1 MPKYAFLIRL
11 TKNKLLML
19 NLILLQASQNLAE
32 GKIPVGEVVKPEG
45 LAQVL
50 YHLVLNGGVGMIP
63 IVFLS
68 AVALFIFLERMI
80 VISKSRKLDPLLLG
94 RLKEYIL
101 NGHIESASNL
111 CKHENTPSA
120 RMIEKGISRI
130 GCSVEDVNRI
140 IRKAG
145 NQEISRL
152 EKGLPVLASVVGA
165 APMLGILG
173 TVLALIQAFYEMANS
188 DNIIDM
194 HMIPTFIYQALV
206 TTVAG
211 LIVGIIAYFAYNIL
225 VVSVE
230 KVMSQMEAATH
241 DFLEILNE
249 PAH

>member
-1 MPKYAFLIRL
+1 
-11 TKNKLLML
+11 ML
-19 NLILLQASQNLAE
+19 NFILLQASQNLAE
-32 GKIPVGEVVKPEG
+32 GKIPVGEAIKTEG
-45 LAQVL
+45 LAEFI
-50 YHLVLNGGVGMIP
+50 YHLALNGGMGMIP

-68 AVALFIFLERMI
+68 GVALFIFLERMI
-80 VISKSRKLDPLLLG
+80 VIGKSRRLDPLLLG
-94 RLKEYIL
+94 RLREYIL

-111 CKHENTPSA
+111 CKDENTPSA

-130 GCSVEDVNRI
+130 GSSVEEVSRI
-140 IRKAG
+140 IEKAC

-188 DNIIDM
+188 DTIIDM
-194 HMIPTFIYQALV
+194 HMITAFIYQALV

-211 LIVGIIAYFAYNIL
+211 LIVGIVAYFAYNIL
-225 VVSVE
+225 VASVG
-230 KVMSQMEAATH
+230 KVICHLEAATH

>member
-1 MPKYAFLIRL
+1 
-11 TKNKLLML
+11 ML
-19 NLILLQASQNLAE
+19 NLILLQANQNLVVGASPVAE
-32 GKIPVGEVVKPEG
+32 SIKPEG
-45 LAQVL
+45 LAEVL
-50 YHLVLNGGVGMIP
+50 YHLILNGGMGMIP

-101 NGHIESASNL
+101 NGHIESAFNL
-111 CKHENTPSA
+111 CRNENTPSS
-120 RMIEKGISRI
+120 RMIEKGISKI
-130 GCSVEDVNRI
+130 GSSMEEVSRI
-140 IRKAG
+140 IENAG

-173 TVLALIQAFYEMANS
+173 TVLAVIQSFYELANS
-188 DNIIDM
+188 EKIIDV
-194 HMIPTFIYQALV
+194 HMITTFIYQALV

-211 LIVGIIAYFAYNIL
+211 LIVGIVAYFAYNIL
-225 VVSVE
+225 VTSVG
-230 KVMSQMEAATH
+230 KVIFHLEAATH

>member
-1 MPKYAFLIRL
+1 
-11 TKNKLLML
+11 ML
-19 NLILLQASQNLAE
+19 NFILLQASQNLAE
-32 GKIPVGEVVKPEG
+32 GKLPVGETIKPEG
-45 LAQVL
+45 LAEFI
-50 YHLVLNGGVGMIP
+50 YHLALNGGMGMIP
-63 IVFLS
+63 IIFLS
-68 AVALFIFLERMI
+68 GVALFIFLERMI
-80 VISKSRKLDPLLLG
+80 VIGKSRRLDPLLLG
-94 RLKEYIL
+94 RLREYIL

-111 CKHENTPSA
+111 CKHENTPSS

-130 GCSVEDVNRI
+130 GSSVEEVSRI
-140 IRKAG
+140 IENAG

-188 DNIIDM
+188 ETIIDM
-194 HMIPTFIYQALV
+194 HMITTFIYQALV

-211 LIVGIIAYFAYNIL
+211 LIVGVVAYFAYNIL
-225 VVSVE
+225 VVSVG
-230 KVMSQMEAATH
+230 KVICHLEAATH

>member
-1 MPKYAFLIRL
+1 
-11 TKNKLLML
+11 ML
-19 NLILLQASQNLAE
+19 NFILLQASQNLAE
-32 GKIPVGEVVKPEG
+32 GKIPVDEAIKTEG
-45 LAQVL
+45 LAEFIYDL
-50 YHLVLNGGVGMIP
+50 ALNGGMGMIP
-63 IVFLS
+63 IIFLS
-68 AVALFIFLERMI
+68 GVALFIFLERMI
-80 VISKSRKLDPLLLG
+80 VIGKSRRLDPLLLG
-94 RLKEYIL
+94 RLREYIL

-111 CKHENTPSA
+111 CKHENTPSS

-130 GCSVEDVNRI
+130 GSSVEEVSRI
-140 IRKAG
+140 IENAG

-188 DNIIDM
+188 ETIIDM
-194 HMIPTFIYQALV
+194 HMITTFIYQALV

-211 LIVGIIAYFAYNIL
+211 LIVGVVAYFAYNIL
-225 VVSVE
+225 VVSVG
-230 KVMSQMEAATH
+230 KVICHLEAATH

>member
-1 MPKYAFLIRL
+1 
-11 TKNKLLML
+11 ML
-19 NLILLQASQNLAE
+19 NFILLQASQNLAE
-32 GKIPVGEVVKPEG
+32 GKIPVGEAIITEG
-45 LAQVL
+45 LAEFI
-50 YHLVLNGGVGMIP
+50 YHLALNGGMGMIP

-68 AVALFIFLERMI
+68 GVALFIFLERMI
-80 VISKSRKLDPLLLG
+80 VIGKSRRLDPLLLG
-94 RLKEYIL
+94 RLREYIL

-111 CKHENTPSA
+111 CKDENTPSA

-130 GCSVEDVNRI
+130 GSSVEEVSRI
-140 IRKAG
+140 IEKAC

-188 DNIIDM
+188 DTIIDM
-194 HMIPTFIYQALV
+194 HMITAFIYQALV

-211 LIVGIIAYFAYNIL
+211 LIVGIVAYFAYNIL
-225 VVSVE
+225 VASVG
-230 KVMSQMEAATH
+230 KVICHLEAATH

>member
-1 MPKYAFLIRL
+1 
-11 TKNKLLML
+11 ML
-19 NLILLQASQNLAE
+19 NLIILQASQNIVAGASPAPE
-32 GKIPVGEVVKPEG
+32 AIKPEG
-45 LAQVL
+45 LAEVV
-50 YHLVLNGGVGMIP
+50 YHLALNGGIGMIP

-68 AVALFIFLERMI
+68 VVALFIFLERMI
-80 VISKSRKLDPLLLG
+80 VIGKSKRLDPMLLV

-111 CKHENTPSA
+111 CRNENTPSS
-120 RMIEKGISRI
+120 RIIEKGILRIGSSVDEVSRI
-130 GCSVEDVNRI
+130 IKN
-140 IRKAG
+140 AG

-165 APMLGILG
+165 APLLGILG

-188 DNIIDM
+188 EKIIDM
-194 HMIPTFIYQALV
+194 PMVAAFIYQALV

-211 LIVGIIAYFAYNIL
+211 LIVGIVAYFAYNIL
-225 VVSVE
+225 VTSVG
-230 KVMSQMEAATH
+230 KVIFHLEAATH